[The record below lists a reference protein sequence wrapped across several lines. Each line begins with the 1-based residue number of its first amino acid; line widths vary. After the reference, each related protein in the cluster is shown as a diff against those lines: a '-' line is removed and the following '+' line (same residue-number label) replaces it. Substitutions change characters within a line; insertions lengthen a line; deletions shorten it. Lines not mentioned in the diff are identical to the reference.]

1 MQSDLPAISPPA
13 AAAIRRGF
21 PFRRFLKD
29 ARYAMIFNVVCALV
43 ITFIL
48 GAGKDLLANI
58 IISMCI
64 GTIAFIL
71 IDGARLSIW
80 GESRRMQWLPFIG
93 IVLVSVPAAQFGGSR
108 LAGLIL
114 GFELADLQTLG
125 SERSTSMMMFTLL
138 ATACGIM
145 FFANRD
151 RRIRAE
157 AEAALERARTEAVTR
172 QALQAQ
178 LQLLQAQIEPHM
190 LFNTLANLQ
199 GLIAIDPERAQRM
212 LDQLIHY
219 LRATLSSSRAEATTL
234 VQEFTLMEAYLGLM
248 AVRMG
253 RRLGFSVQLPEAL
266 RGAIV
271 PPMLLQPLVEN
282 AIIHGLEP
290 KIDGGH
296 VTVSAALDGGM
307 LVLVVTDTGL
317 GLDALPAKPGTRL
330 GIANTR
336 GRLLAMYG
344 EHAALALEPGA
355 PHGTVARLTL
365 PLKSS

>member
-1 MQSDLPAISPPA
+1 MQSDLNLIPPA
-13 AAAIRRGF
+13 TSAARRHGF
-21 PFRRFLKD
+21 PFKRFLKD
-29 ARYAMIFNVVCALV
+29 APYAMALSVVGALV
-43 ITFIL
+43 VTFVL
-48 GAGKDLLANI
+48 GARYLMENLV
-58 IISMCI
+58 ISMCI
-64 GTIAFIL
+64 GTIAFVL
-71 IDGARLSIW
+71 IDGLRLSIW
-80 GESRRMQWLPFIG
+80 GENKRMQWLPFIG
-93 IVLVSVPAAQFGGSR
+93 ILLVSVPAAQFGGSR

-114 GFELADLQTLG
+114 GFELVELQTVG
-125 SERSTSMMMFTLL
+125 SEHSTSMLMFTLL
-138 ATACGIM
+138 TTACGIV

-157 AEAALERARTEAVTR
+157 ADAALERARAEAVTR

-178 LQLLQAQIEPHM
+178 LQLLQAQVEPHM

-234 VQEFTLMEAYLGLM
+234 AQEFALMEAYLGLM

-253 RRLGFSVQLPEAL
+253 RRLAFSVQLPDAL
-266 RGAIV
+266 RGAVV

-296 VTVSAALDGGM
+296 VTVSAALDDGM
-307 LVLVVTDTGL
+307 LALEVADTGL
-317 GLDALPAKPGTRL
+317 GLDAVPARPGTRVGL
-330 GIANTR
+330 ANTR
-336 GRLLAMYG
+336 RRLLALYG
-344 EHAALALEPGA
+344 EGATLTLEAGA
-355 PHGTVARLTL
+355 PHGAVARLIL
-365 PLKSS
+365 PLETS